1 MMFYLSVFALFH
13 FVFGGNF
20 QVETPRGSSSAGKFN
35 TVFFIDTSIGALSSV
50 GYIHGVANFRNFTAA
65 SHLD

>member
-35 TVFFIDTSIGALSSV
+35 TGFFIGTSIGALSLV
-50 GYIHGVANFRNFTAA
+50 GYIQGGANFRNFTVA

>member
-35 TVFFIDTSIGALSSV
+35 TGFLSV
-50 GYIHGVANFRNFTAA
+50 RVLVPYLWLGIYMEELIFGILR
-65 SHLD
+65 

>member
-20 QVETPRGSSSAGKFN
+20 QAETPRGSPSAGKFN
-35 TVFFIDTSIGALSSV
+35 TGFLSV
-50 GYIHGVANFRNFTAA
+50 RVLVPY
-65 SHLD
+65 L

>member
-20 QVETPRGSSSAGKFN
+20 QVETPRGSSSEGKFN
-35 TVFFIDTSIGALSSV
+35 TSFFIGTSFGALSLI
-50 GYIHGVANFRNFTAA
+50 GYIHGGANFRNFTVA